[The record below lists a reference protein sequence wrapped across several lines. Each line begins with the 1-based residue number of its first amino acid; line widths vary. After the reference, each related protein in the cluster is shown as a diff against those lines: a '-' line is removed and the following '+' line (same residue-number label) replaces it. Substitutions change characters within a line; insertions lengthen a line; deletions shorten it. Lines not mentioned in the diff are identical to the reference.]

1 MNEQLTVVMADDHNM
16 VREALMRFVERLA
29 HDVDV
34 LEADN
39 FDAAYQ
45 HIRSRDHVDLVL
57 LDLDMPGMNEFDG
70 LRTLQSE
77 FPDMPVVILSG
88 IADKD
93 TVAEAMALGAAGYVP
108 KTMVG
113 VGLVGALTMVLNGER
128 YVPQPS
134 AFTKGRGQREALRRD
149 VSGTT
154 AAANDVSGDLAR
166 LTQRQQAVL
175 REVAAGRSN
184 KEIARALKIE
194 EITVKVHL
202 QAIFR
207 KLGVANRTQAATRA
221 MAGGLIEDQTRRS
234 AGES

>member
-29 HDVDV
+29 HKVDV

-39 FDAAYQ
+39 FDTAYQ
-45 HIRSRDHVDLVL
+45 LIRGRDHVDLVL

-70 LRTLQSE
+70 LRTLHGE
-77 FPDMPVVILSG
+77 YPDMPIVILSG

-93 TVAEAMALGAAGYVP
+93 TVAEAMELGAAGYVP

-134 AFTKGRGQREALRRD
+134 AFTKGRAQREALRGKAET
-149 VSGTT
+149 V
-154 AAANDVSGDLAR
+154 AANDVSGDLAR

-221 MAGGLIEDQTRRS
+221 MAGGLIEDQPRRS